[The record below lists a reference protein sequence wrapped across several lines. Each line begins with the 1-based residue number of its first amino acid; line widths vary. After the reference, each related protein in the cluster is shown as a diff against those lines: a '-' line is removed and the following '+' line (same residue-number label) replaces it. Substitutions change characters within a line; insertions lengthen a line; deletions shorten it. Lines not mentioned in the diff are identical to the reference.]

1 LDVFTA
7 PLALEPSFAAS
18 LALHMKEAIRLEM
31 KNLQTKRTR

>member
-7 PLALEPSFAAS
+7 PLALEPSFATPLTLS

-31 KNLQTKRTR
+31 KNL